1 MIYLIIKEVTFENL
15 ESSFYVQDQTDD
27 IDIAEDKLRGY
38 RLINT
43 SPRTSYTIVKY
54 QKPFVLT
61 KEMRVA

>member
-1 MIYLIIKEVTFENL
+1 MTYLIIKEVTFENI

-54 QKPFVLT
+54 QKPLCIN
-61 KEMRVA
+61 

>member
-43 SPRTSYTIVKY
+43 SPRTSYTILKT
-54 QKPFVLT
+54 FCIN
-61 KEMRVA
+61 